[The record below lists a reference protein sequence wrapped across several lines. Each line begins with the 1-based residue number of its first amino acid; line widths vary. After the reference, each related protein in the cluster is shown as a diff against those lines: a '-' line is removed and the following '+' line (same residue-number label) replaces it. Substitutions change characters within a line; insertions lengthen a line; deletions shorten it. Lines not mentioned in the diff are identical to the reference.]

1 MTDEPPPTAA
11 ADPTPAGRRPG
22 YVPGQKKARHRRWT
36 RATAGLSIA
45 GLVGFAAFAA
55 FAFPRL
61 CSKPSLAESRIAGCR
76 DFLAGVAG
84 EVRIFAAARRRLP
97 TNLAELR
104 DPDLPSAYDAEP
116 WDVWHKPIEYRI
128 LDEATSAFELR
139 SYGPDMR
146 PDTADDVVWPPGASW
161 K

>member
-1 MTDEPPPTAA
+1 VIDEPPPP
-11 ADPTPAGRRPG
+11 DPVASPPVGRGPG
-22 YVPGQKKARHRRWT
+22 YVPGQRKARHRRWT
-36 RATAGLSIA
+36 RLTTALSTAGLVSFA
-45 GLVGFAAFAA
+45 VFAAL
-55 FAFPRL
+55 AFPRL
-61 CSKPSLAESRIAGCR
+61 CSRPSLVESQVAGCR

-84 EVRIFAAARRRLP
+84 EVRLFAAARRRLP
-97 TNLAELR
+97 KTLAELR

-139 SYGPDMR
+139 SFGPDMR
-146 PDTADDVVWPPGASW
+146 PDTADDVVWPPGTRW